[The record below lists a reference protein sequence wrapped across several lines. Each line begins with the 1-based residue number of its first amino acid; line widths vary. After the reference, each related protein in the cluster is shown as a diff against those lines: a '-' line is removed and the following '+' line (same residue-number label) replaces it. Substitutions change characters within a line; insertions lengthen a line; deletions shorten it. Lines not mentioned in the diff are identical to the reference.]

1 MLTTLL
7 VFICTTTAQD
17 DCQAYAAQR
26 WEGPNAQYECLASIA
41 PTLDALRAEGHTN
54 TVAVCGYEETDREI

>member
-7 VFICTTTAQD
+7 LYICTTATRD

-26 WEGPNAQYECLASIA
+26 WEGPNAQYECLASIE
-41 PTLDALRAEGHTN
+41 PTLDALRAEGNAYVQAICT
-54 TVAVCGYEETDREI
+54 YEESDK